1 MQLAKYLDDN
11 EISDAAF
18 ARSIGVERQAV
29 GRYRAGDRFP
39 EKQILLEIFKVTNG
53 QVTAN
58 DFAGLPTETEI
69 APSAES
75 AASDQETA
83 A

>member
-39 EKQILLEIFKVTNG
+39 EKQILQEIFRVTNG
-53 QVTAN
+53 QVSAN
-58 DFAGLPTETEI
+58 DFAGLPPVENEP
-69 APSAES
+69 APEPERTS
-75 AASDQETA
+75 
-83 A
+83 

>member
-29 GRYRAGDRFP
+29 GRYRAGERFP
-39 EKQILLEIFKVTNG
+39 EKPILLKIYEVTSG

-58 DFAGLPTETEI
+58 DFAGLPEVEVVPV
-69 APSAES
+69 APSES
-75 AASDQETA
+75 ETTS
-83 A
+83 

>member
-11 EISDAAF
+11 KISDAAF

-29 GRYRAGDRFP
+29 GRYRAGERFP
-39 EKQILLEIFKVTNG
+39 EKAILLEIFEKTQG

-58 DFAGLPTETEI
+58 DFAGIPEAPT
-69 APSAES
+69 APAEQG
-75 AASDQETA
+75 AA
-83 A
+83 

>member
-1 MQLAKYLDDN
+1 MQLAKYLDEN
-11 EISDAAF
+11 EITDAAF

-39 EKQILLEIFKVTNG
+39 EKPILLKIFEATSG

-58 DFAGLPTETEI
+58 DFAGLPPAETD
-69 APSAES
+69 AAADHES
-75 AASDQETA
+75 AA
-83 A
+83 